1 MIEIKAVAKKN
12 PQNLKVPVKYYAGKV
27 NQGEVSLKFIS
38 RRMAK
43 DSHLC
48 EKDIHKVL
56 MDYNELIPVYI
67 GQGKIV
73 RIEEFGSYYLSINS
87 SASDSPE
94 NVSIDNVK
102 ALRIGFRPS
111 KPAKDKV
118 AKYDLKMVVEK

>member
-27 NQGEVSLKFIS
+27 NQGEVSLEHIS

-43 DSHLC
+43 ESHLS
-48 EKDIHKVL
+48 EKQIHKVL
-56 MDYNELIPVYI
+56 MDYNELIPVFI

-87 SASDSPE
+87 SSSDKPE
-94 NVSIDNVK
+94 DVSVDNIK
-102 ALRIGFRPS
+102 TLRIGFRPS

-118 AKYDLKMVVEK
+118 AKYELEIVVE